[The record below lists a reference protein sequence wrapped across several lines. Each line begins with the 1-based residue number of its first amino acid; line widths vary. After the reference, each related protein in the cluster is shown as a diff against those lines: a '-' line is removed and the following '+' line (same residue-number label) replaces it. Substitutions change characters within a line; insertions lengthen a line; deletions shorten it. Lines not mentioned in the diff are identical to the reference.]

1 MNGLEALEA
10 LKNGAA
16 IVRISGAGICER
28 SEYRYRRGRLESR
41 QADGTWGD
49 AGERVDLFLSS
60 DVTWGMAAYNLPFV
74 EAMVL
79 AGRGSIMECET
90 GRRYRCR
97 NGELQMLVDGEWT
110 TAELSADEIGGMWR
124 IHIEPSGLSRTI

>member
-1 MNGLEALEA
+1 MNGLEAMEA
-10 LKNGAA
+10 MKGGAA

-28 SEYRYRRGRLESR
+28 SEYRYRGGRLESR
-41 QADGTWGD
+41 QADGTWG
-49 AGERVDLFLSS
+49 ESEEKVDLFLSS
-60 DVTWGMAAYNLPFV
+60 DVTWGMAAYNLPFA
-74 EAMVL
+74 EAMGFAV
-79 AGRGSIMECET
+79 RGSIVECET
-90 GRRYRCR
+90 GRRYRCG